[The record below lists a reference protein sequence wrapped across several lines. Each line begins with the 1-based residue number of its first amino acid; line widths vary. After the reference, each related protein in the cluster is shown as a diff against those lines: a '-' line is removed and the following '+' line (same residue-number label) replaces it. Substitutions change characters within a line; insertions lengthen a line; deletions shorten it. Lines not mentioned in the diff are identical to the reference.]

1 MGVRAQVVKA
11 DEPHVERRARKR
23 LNYARIAV
31 VLLLIQRVVH
41 HMAAPGA
48 HFAPAVQN
56 GHCLDTIGR
65 GALDVVVQLAE
76 LVAHALHIVDEF
88 RERAG
93 QLQIT
98 AVADAVD
105 GLAQDGAA
113 RRHPV
118 FLRLAHRVAALME
131 GVREEIGQKASLG
144 IFHARNVADEAQRG
158 AVAHAAHHGVKAD
171 GLELVHKGLGADP
184 VVAQEHHGL
193 FAQLVGDVH
202 HLFGQ
207 LCHLAPL
214 EGLEILEFPGGHA
227 VLVVVVAL
235 VDDEFGPELIAGL
248 PLELFEDIRGHAGGI
263 TVPVHIFL
271 PLQLVEHQC
280 ELVEERG
287 VADDVHIWVLGNEF
301 AQALHGELMRFG
313 LTHVEG
319 DLVLE
324 VFPAVGD
331 GVVHVHR
338 VPDQIGEKTY
348 RIFMKS
354 FYSMY
359 YYVSALFVI
368 APVLRWHHTAGS
380 TVHDLP
386 PALDVVAGVHLH

>member
-1 MGVRAQVVKA
+1 M
-11 DEPHVERRARKR
+11 
-23 LNYARIAV
+23 
-31 VLLLIQRVVH
+31 
-41 HMAAPGA
+41 
-48 HFAPAVQN
+48 
-56 GHCLDTIGR
+56 
-65 GALDVVVQLAE
+65 
-76 LVAHALHIVDEF
+76 
-88 RERAG
+88 
-93 QLQIT
+93 
-98 AVADAVD
+98 
-105 GLAQDGAA
+105 
-113 RRHPV
+113 
-118 FLRLAHRVAALME
+118 
-131 GVREEIGQKASLG
+131 
-144 IFHARNVADEAQRG
+144 
-158 AVAHAAHHGVKAD
+158 
-171 GLELVHKGLGADP
+171 
-184 VVAQEHHGL
+184 VAQEHHGL

-248 PLELFEDIRGHAGGI
+248 PLELLEDIRGHAGGI

-287 VADDVHIWVLGNEF
+287 VSDDVHIWVLGNEF